1 MAVKLISESRKDL
14 LRLLLKD
21 PRISQEILV
30 NGEIPQSI
38 VIHDDGSVTFGR
50 TPRKWWNWIF
60 QDKTHKEF
68 AILALNMRRAFA
80 KYTPKESAFAQFMKD
95 EIIDNAIDK
104 CDYDLVIDRFVMN
117 AFLGV
122 TEGDYLLK
130 SLKEDRRPR
139 QPQQREN
146 TSGYR
151 TVGGTSLT
159 VKVGDGYLGDIPLI
173 IQERE

>member
-1 MAVKLISESRKDL
+1 MTVKLISESRKDL

-68 AILALNMRRAFA
+68 AILAFDMRRAFA
-80 KYTPKESAFAQFMKD
+80 KYTPKNSMFAQFMKD
-95 EIIDNAIDK
+95 EIISSAIDSR
-104 CDYDLVIDRFVMN
+104 DYDLVIDRFVMN

-130 SLKEDRRPR
+130 NIKEDKRPR
-139 QPQQREN
+139 QPQKKD
-146 TSGYR
+146 TDGYR
-151 TVGGTSLT
+151 TVGSTTLT
-159 VKVGDGYLGDIPLI
+159 VKVGDGFFGDIPLI